1 MLAVDVLAGRVNAIE
16 GEIMSYPPPLYP
28 GGYGESTATYR
39 RAGHPPEL
47 QRSAGTNVHYL
58 ATGASTAGQF
68 GLYRWEMGAAPGG
81 PDPHFHRTISESF
94 YILEGSVAIFDGGT
108 WIDTEPGDWVHAPA
122 GGIHGFKNT
131 SGAPAKMLLHFCP
144 GAPREEYFER
154 LPDLQDAPEEERA
167 AFFLKHDTFWV

>member
-1 MLAVDVLAGRVNAIE
+1 
-16 GEIMSYPPPLYP
+16 MSYPPPLYF
-28 GGYGESTATYR
+28 GDRGESTATCRPADHRPEVQR
-39 RAGHPPEL
+39 RAGT
-47 QRSAGTNVHYL
+47 SVHYL

-68 GLYRWEMGAAPGG
+68 GLYRWEMGAGPGG

-94 YILEGSVAIFDGGT
+94 YILEGSVAIFDGSK
-108 WIDTEPGDWVHAPA
+108 WIDTEPGDWVHVPA

-154 LPDLQDAPEEERA
+154 VPEMRDAPEEERA

>member
-1 MLAVDVLAGRVNAIE
+1 
-16 GEIMSYPPPLYP
+16 MSYPPPLYP
-28 GGYGESTATYR
+28 GDRGELTATYR
-39 RAGHPPEL
+39 RSGQAPEV
-47 QRSAGTNVHYL
+47 QRTTGTNVHYL

-68 GLYRWEMGAAPGG
+68 GLYRWEMGAGPGG

-94 YILEGSVAIFDGGT
+94 YILEGSVAIFDGAN
-108 WIDTEPGDWVHAPA
+108 WIDTEPGDWIHVPA

-131 SGAPAKMLLHFCP
+131 SGTPAKMLLHFCP

-154 LPDLQDAPEEERA
+154 VPDMRDATEEERS